1 LSAAT
6 ASLELVSQPE
16 TSIVYMARRS
26 DLRLTMKPRYPVN
39 NPVTGQ
45 REGESRG
52 IFCGFRDGTL
62 RIPREGKIVLMD
74 TLNGGESEEIEAA
87 VVHEWLQKH
96 RRYGD
101 RSEGF
106 WMLEQPAPPVS
117 PQEIDRLMEAAA
129 RWDVGTLEA
138 VLEQERAG
146 WGRADLIATAER
158 QVERIRAM
166 EAERDAQ
173 VAAAREE
180 ADQARVK
187 AEADAKEAREALAK
201 AQKAK

>member
-26 DLRLTMKPRYPVN
+26 DLRLTLKSRYPLR

-45 REGESRG
+45 PEGTTRG
-52 IFCGFRDGTL
+52 IFAGFRDGTL
-62 RIPREGKIVLMD
+62 RIPREGKVVLVD
-74 TLNGGESEEIEAA
+74 TLDGGESEELDAEF
-87 VVHEWLQKH
+87 VHEMLQKH

-129 RWDVGTLEA
+129 RWDVGD
-138 VLEQERAG
+138 VGGGAG
-146 WGRADLIATAER
+146 AGARRLGPCGSD
-158 QVERIRAM
+158 
-166 EAERDAQ
+166 RDGG
-173 VAAAREE
+173 AAGGAHPGDGGG
-180 ADQARVK
+180 A
-187 AEADAKEAREALAK
+187 
-201 AQKAK
+201 